1 MKKLLA
7 IVTWCLMVCCVV
19 SCSRTPD
26 VDGEKPAK
34 IERVKG
40 IIQSEERISDPAEIH
55 KAKTILLDI
64 LSTDPTN
71 AEANKMLAEIYFKQA
86 DLLLENLPLEASL
99 TELEV
104 VQSKR
109 VLFLQ
114 KALQHLKTINDT
126 SALRK
131 NVEKEL
137 YMTEE

>member
-1 MKKLLA
+1 MKKVLA
-7 IVTWCLMVCCVV
+7 IVTWCLTMCCVV

-26 VDGEKPAK
+26 FDGEKPAK

-40 IIQSEERISDPAEIH
+40 IIQSEEKVSDPAQIH

-71 AEANKMLAEIYFKQA
+71 TEANKMLAEIYFKQA
-86 DLLLENLPLEASL
+86 ELLLENLTLDASL

-104 VQSKR
+104 VQNKR

-126 SALRK
+126 SVLRK